1 MTQVCFVIPDDEFE
15 RDFLQLP
22 LDVANACAALRAE
35 GVGVSVWDN
44 RLSDSP
50 PGDVPDPDLVVVV
63 TAIADRAQCYPLT
76 LEPVTELVG
85 KARGHWPKA
94 RVLACGPHATHLP
107 EATRT
112 ELGADFVARGEVD
125 SAAIQ
130 AVRDLT
136 GGKPAMPVMPLVDS
150 YPQLSTDEW
159 PLPAY
164 DLFDLSAY
172 TAEVFEDGR
181 VRRGSCGMVLGVRGC
196 TYGCT
201 FCHLPFGTKMRPQ
214 AVRRTLAE
222 IAAMRER
229 DVDFVFFLDY
239 VFGLHPTFYKELCD
253 GLIGEGLG
261 WTGQSRAEVVLRTD
275 VEQWAKAGCKGMWL
289 GAESPGI
296 AETPVGKRVKPGVTD
311 SAVRRLQDAG
321 VTPFAFILI
330 GLPDDPAC
338 ESGELLEWAR
348 NLPGYF
354 GLNQL
359 FLRPGTKL
367 YDQLAPRYND
377 GRTPA
382 TWAEVEAV
390 TRRYRE
396 SYPVD
401 LNELW
406 GQLTRLPNYLGNA
419 MAAAL

>member
-1 MTQVCFVIPDDEFE
+1 MTTVCFVIPDDEFE

-22 LDVANACAALRAE
+22 LDVANACAALRAQ
-35 GVGVSVWDN
+35 GIGVSVWDN
-44 RLSDSP
+44 RLTDTP
-50 PGDVPDPDLVVVV
+50 PDTGPDPDIVVVV
-63 TAIADRAQCYPLT
+63 TAIADRAQCYPLV
-76 LEPVTELVG
+76 LHPVRALVDQ
-85 KARGHWPKA
+85 ARRQWPQA
-94 RVLACGPHATHLP
+94 TVLAVGPHATHLP
-107 EATRT
+107 EATRG
-112 ELGADFVARGEVD
+112 ELGADFVARGEAD
-125 SAAIQ
+125 SAAVQ
-130 AVRDLT
+130 AVRDLVA
-136 GGKPAMPVMPLVDS
+136 GRPGLPVLPLVDS
-150 YPQLSTDEW
+150 YPQLAPEHW

-164 DLFDLSAY
+164 DLFDLTSY
-172 TAEVFEDGR
+172 TAEVFMDGQ

-201 FCHLPFGTKMRPQ
+201 FCHLPFGTRMRPQ
-214 AVRRTLAE
+214 PVERTLAE

-229 DVDFVFFLDY
+229 GVDFVFFLDY
-239 VFGLHPTFYKELCD
+239 VFGLHPTFYKDLCQ
-253 GLIGEGLG
+253 GLTGQDLG

-275 VEQWAKAGCKGMWL
+275 VEQWAAAGCKGMWL

-296 AETPVGKRVKPGVTD
+296 ADTPVGKRVKPGVTNA
-311 SAVRRLQDAG
+311 AVRKLQDAG
-321 VTPFAFILI
+321 ITPFAFLLI
-330 GLPDDPAC
+330 GLPDDTAC
-338 ESGELLEWAR
+338 QNGELLEWAA

-367 YDQLAPRYND
+367 YEQLAPRYND
-377 GRTPA
+377 GRMPR

-406 GQLTRLPNYLGNA
+406 DQLVRLPNYLGNA
-419 MAAAL
+419 MAAL

>member
-1 MTQVCFVIPDDEFE
+1 MTQVCFAIPDDEFE

-44 RLSDSP
+44 RLSENP
-50 PGDVPDPDLVVVV
+50 PAGVEPDLVVIV
-63 TAIADRAQCYPLT
+63 TAIADRAQCYPLV
-76 LEPVTELVG
+76 LGPVKQLVD
-85 KARGHWPKA
+85 KARAHWPKA

-107 EATRT
+107 DATRA

-136 GGKPAMPVMPLVDS
+136 GGKPSMPVMPLVDS
-150 YPQLSTDEW
+150 YPQLSTEDW

-164 DLFDLSAY
+164 DLFDMSAY
-172 TAEVFEDGR
+172 TAEVFMDGH

-201 FCHLPFGTKMRPQ
+201 FCHLPFGTRMRPQ
-214 AVRRTLAE
+214 PVQRTLDE

-239 VFGLHPTFYKELCD
+239 VFGLHPTFYKELCE
-253 GLIGEGLG
+253 GLMGEGLG

-296 AETPVGKRVKPGVTD
+296 ADTPVGKRVKPGVTNG
-311 SAVRRLQDAG
+311 AVRKLQDAG

-338 ESGELLEWAR
+338 QNGELLEWAR
-348 NLPGYF
+348 DLPGYF

-359 FLRPGTKL
+359 FLRPGTTL
-367 YDQLAPRYND
+367 YEQLAPQYND
-377 GRTPA
+377 GRMPA
-382 TWAEVEAV
+382 NWAEVEAV

-406 GQLTRLPNYLGNA
+406 GELTRLPNYLGNA
-419 MAAAL
+419 MAATL

>member
-1 MTQVCFVIPDDEFE
+1 MTQVCFAIPDDEFE

-44 RLSDSP
+44 RLDDSP
-50 PGDVPDPDLVVVV
+50 PGDIPDPDLVVVV
-63 TAIADRAQCYPLT
+63 TAIADRAQCYPLV
-76 LEPVTELVG
+76 LDPVRELVG
-85 KARGHWPKA
+85 KARGRWPGA

-136 GGKPAMPVMPLVDS
+136 GGKPALPVLPLVDS
-150 YPQLSTDEW
+150 YPQLPTEEW

-172 TAEVFEDGR
+172 TAEVFMDGR

-201 FCHLPFGTKMRPQ
+201 FCHLPFGTRMRPQ
-214 AVRRTLAE
+214 PVERTLAE

-239 VFGLHPTFYKELCD
+239 VFGLHPTFYKELCEA
-253 GLIGEGLG
+253 LTGEGLG

-338 ESGELLEWAR
+338 ASGELLEWAT

-359 FLRPGTKL
+359 FLRPGTAL

-401 LNELW
+401 LDALRD
-406 GQLTRLPNYLGNA
+406 QLMRLPNYLGNA
-419 MAAAL
+419 MATL